1 MGRIVISNQIESLAK
16 IEKKNEM
23 QGFVVNK
30 QTKSGSLRS
39 AVFVSASFEYSVL
52 S

>member
-23 QGFVVNK
+23 QGFVV
-30 QTKSGSLRS
+30 L
-39 AVFVSASFEYSVL
+39 L
-52 S
+52 